1 MPPFPCADYVVGQTF
16 KNKMLKKNLLKSM
29 INNSNHYVRP
39 QRSFH
44 FWESIGDPHC
54 RTIHTNVPWVVLNT
68 EPQHLWRQKQNG
80 SPSPSSHS
88 ILYLWL
94 GSLVCTS
101 KESIK
106 WSSSSTSTG
115 CRVVEIIFII
125 HGKWECMYLS
135 SHFSCTKLLLRI
147 TKTKRPTTNPMSRSY
162 PWKNLISTTLVS
174 QHTNYYYYF
183 YFSEKGRWWNSTDVG
198 SKFGITG

>member
-16 KNKMLKKNLLKSM
+16 KNKMLKKNLLKFM

-39 QRSFH
+39 QRSLH
-44 FWESIGDPHC
+44 FWGSIGDPHC
-54 RTIHTNVPWVVLNT
+54 RTIHTNVPWVVENT
-68 EPQHLWRQKQNG
+68 EPNICDVKNRTEVRRQVVTVSCISG
-80 SPSPSSHS
+80 WGPWPAPEST
-88 ILYLWL
+88 
-94 GSLVCTS
+94 G

-162 PWKNLISTTLVS
+162 PWKNLLSTTLVS
-174 QHTNYYYYF
+174 QHTKFFIFYIYF
-183 YFSEKGRWWNSTDVG
+183 F
-198 SKFGITG
+198 